1 MSMDDEIE
9 AIRREAKRI
18 SRATTITH
26 SQALDVLAVQKGF
39 SHWGALKQNIEDRH
53 APLRRATDGT
63 ISPAMLIDRLIRKA
77 VPAGAACRD
86 ARHLI
91 ISGVVSTGKSTA
103 LNLMIREMPDDVV
116 VWLSGT
122 TGRVDLDRIA
132 NRVDMAREGSDM
144 NEKDHLRTAEA
155 AVKAEADV
163 LVFDE
168 ISNANAKVMLDVART
183 PGAPMILAVVHASDV
198 DHVMD
203 VVSER
208 AGGRDRIMPE
218 DRFAVMQL
226 KRSMNG
232 GRIISDIKRI

>member
-1 MSMDDEIE
+1 MSEEIE
-9 AIRREAKRI
+9 TIRREAKRI

-63 ISPAMLIDRLIRKA
+63 ISPGMLIDRLIRKA

-91 ISGVVSTGKSTA
+91 LSGTSSTGQNTA
-103 LNLMIREMPDDVV
+103 LNLMVRELPDDAV

-122 TGRVDLDRIA
+122 TGDVDLHRIE
-132 NRVDMAREGSDM
+132 NRDDMAPERPHM
-144 NEKDHLRTAEA
+144 NEKEHLRVAMDATAA
-155 AVKAEADV
+155 RADV

-168 ISNANAKVMLDVART
+168 ISNVNAKVMLDVART
-183 PGAPMILAVVHASDV
+183 PGAPMILAIVHASDV
-198 DHVMD
+198 EHMID
-203 VVSER
+203 VVHER
-208 AGGRDRIMPE
+208 AGGRDRIMPD

-226 KRSMNG
+226 RRDVNG
-232 GRIISDIKRI
+232 RRVITDIRRL